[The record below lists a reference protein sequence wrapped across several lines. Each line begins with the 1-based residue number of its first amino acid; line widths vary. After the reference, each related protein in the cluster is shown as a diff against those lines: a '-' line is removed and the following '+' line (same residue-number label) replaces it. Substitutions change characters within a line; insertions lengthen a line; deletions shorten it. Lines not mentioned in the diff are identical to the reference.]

1 MNSKLPNWTKLAQ
14 ILDSVSKNE
23 PTVGLYLKYFADLGT
38 FSPVL
43 GRIHLAFMG
52 ASLKQVCNT
61 MFFFF
66 SLKLPF

>member
-1 MNSKLPNWTKLAQ
+1 MQQKILPKSAQ
-14 ILDSVSKNE
+14 ILDSVWWKE
-23 PTVGLYLKYFADLGT
+23 PTAGLFLNYFADLGT